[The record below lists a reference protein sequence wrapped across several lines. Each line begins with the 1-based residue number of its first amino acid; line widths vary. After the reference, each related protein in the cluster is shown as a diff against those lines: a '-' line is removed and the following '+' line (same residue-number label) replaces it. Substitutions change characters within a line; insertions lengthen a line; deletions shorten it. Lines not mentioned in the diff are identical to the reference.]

1 MNISLAVYKE
11 EDKERGYPDF
21 DTLSLDIPNSN
32 VKSFMKEVNKKTHQK
47 VSCLRKENRSY
58 ISKSQENSYI
68 GYAWKT
74 KRANMMVDNRA
85 FVLSSQDWYEDI
97 THKQKA
103 EVYIKNLKQLVKKKF
118 LKTHSEPAF
127 DPDYDPEAVMKA
139 VGEEIGHLVAT
150 GKVKL
155 EDRNYEFEEIIDI
168 INEYH
173 DNK

>member
-1 MNISLAVYKE
+1 MNISVAVYKE

-21 DTLSLDIPNSN
+21 DTLCLDIPNSS
-32 VKSFMKEVNKKTHQK
+32 VKSFIKEVNKKTHQK
-47 VSCLRKENRSY
+47 ISSLREENKSY

-74 KRANMMVDNRA
+74 KRVNIMVDNEA

-118 LKTHSEPAF
+118 LKSHSEPAF
-127 DPDYDPEAVMKA
+127 DPDYDPEVVMKEI
-139 VGEEIGHLVAT
+139 GEEFKRLFSS

-155 EDRNYEFEEIIDI
+155 EDRNYEFDEVIEL
-168 INEYH
+168 INKYR
-173 DNK
+173 D